1 MAEVALTKARLIIIG
16 GSSGSLE
23 ALLVLLPLLK
33 TSFPL
38 PVLLVIHRGNQADTA
53 LTELLASKTFL
64 TVKEADDKDQLEPGC
79 IYIAPPDY
87 HVLLEADGSL
97 SLDVSEKINFS
108 RPSIDVALV
117 SAAEV
122 YGDALIAVLLSGANA
137 DGAAG
142 MAMVSQK
149 GGCVLVQD
157 PATAAVA
164 YMPERA
170 ILQSSVDRVLD
181 PAAIASLLNTV
192 GKEAL

>member
-53 LTELLASKTFL
+53 LAELLASKTFL

-149 GGCVLVQD
+149 GGFVLVQD

-170 ILQSSVDRVLD
+170 ILQSSVDRVLG